1 MKRPAKRFRSV
12 KTSQAISN
20 FISIVLLLGMFS
32 LSMIPVVIMFIRSW
46 KTLPQVG
53 RSQIFPTLP
62 FHYGNY
68 IEAWELV
75 RQYLVNTVFIVL
87 MTVVGVLLLSSISA
101 YVFARYKF
109 PGKNFFFAMIM
120 ALLMIPGVIGFV
132 PSIVLVL
139 KTFGLSNNYLGVLL
153 PYWAGGQVF
162 AIYIL
167 RTFFESL
174 PEEMFEAARLDG
186 AGHFDLYWRI
196 TLPLSGPIL
205 SVIAIL
211 NIISTWNDYVWPLIV
226 LTQESKRPIAVG
238 LTFLRDTKMP
248 APGVEMASYVIAS
261 IPMFILF
268 LLTMKT
274 FVRGIAAGA
283 IKA

>member
-1 MKRPAKRFRSV
+1 MKRKR
-12 KTSQAISN
+12 N
-20 FISIVLLLGMFS
+20 FQEGIIIFVLLTLFACA
-32 LSMIPVVIMFIRSW
+32 MIPVAVMFIRSW

-62 FHYGNY
+62 LHYGNY

-75 RQYLVNTVFIVL
+75 STYLVNTVFIVVATL
-87 MTVVGVLLLSSISA
+87 IGVLFFSTITA
-101 YVFARYKF
+101 YVFARYQF
-109 PGKNFFFAMIM
+109 PGKEPLFYVIL

-132 PSIVLVL
+132 PSIILVL
-139 KTFGLSNNYLGVLL
+139 KIFGLSNNYLGVLL

-162 AIYIL
+162 AIFVL

-174 PEEMFEAARLDG
+174 PEEMFEAARIDG

-196 TLPLSGPIL
+196 TIPLSGPIL

-211 NIISTWNDYVWPLIV
+211 NIIGTWNDYVWPLIV
-226 LTQESKRPIAVG
+226 LAQESKRTIAVG
-238 LTFLRDTKMP
+238 LTFLRDTKTP
-248 APGVEMASYVIAS
+248 DPGVEMASYVIAS

-268 LLTMKT
+268 LLTMRT
-274 FVRGIAAGA
+274 FIRGLASGA

>member
-1 MKRPAKRFRSV
+1 MRKKSAW
-12 KTSQAISN
+12 QNALAI
-20 FISIVLLLGMFS
+20 FILLS
-32 LSMIPVVIMFIRSW
+32 LFTISMIPVAVMFIRSW

-62 FHYGNY
+62 LHYGNY

-75 RQYLVNTVFIVL
+75 SRYLVNTVLIVL
-87 MTVVGVLLLSSISA
+87 MSVAGVLLLSSVTA
-101 YVFARYKF
+101 YVFARYVF
-109 PGKNFFFAMIM
+109 PGKKFLFAMLI

-132 PSIVLVL
+132 PLIILVL
-139 KTFGLSNNYLGVLL
+139 KTMQLSNNWLGVLF
-153 PYWAGGQVF
+153 PYWAGGQIF
-162 AIYIL
+162 AIYVL

-186 AGHFDLYWRI
+186 AGHFGLYWRI
-196 TLPLSGPIL
+196 TIPLSGSIL

-226 LTQESKRPIAVG
+226 LAQESKRTIAVG
-238 LTFLRDTKMP
+238 LTFLRDTKHP
-248 APGVEMASYVIAS
+248 DPGVEMASYVIAS
-261 IPMFILF
+261 IPMFLLF
-268 LLTMKT
+268 LGTMRT
-274 FVRGIAAGA
+274 FVRGLSSGA

>member
-1 MKRPAKRFRSV
+1 MRSKR
-12 KTSQAISN
+12 N
-20 FISIVLLLGMFS
+20 FQEGTIIVVLLTLFA
-32 LSMIPVVIMFIRSW
+32 LSMIPVAVMFIRSW

-53 RSQIFPTLP
+53 RSQVFPTLP
-62 FHYGNY
+62 VHYGNY

-75 RQYLVNTVFIVL
+75 SRYLVNTVFIVL
-87 MTVVGVLLLSSISA
+87 ATLIGVLFFSSITA

-109 PGKNFFFAMIM
+109 PGKEAFFYIIL

-132 PSIVLVL
+132 PSIILVL
-139 KTFGLSNNYLGVLL
+139 KVFGLSNNYLGVLL

-162 AIYIL
+162 AIFVL

-174 PEEMFEAARLDG
+174 PEEMFEAARIDG

-196 TLPLSGPIL
+196 TIPLSGPIL

-211 NIISTWNDYVWPLIV
+211 NIIATWNDYVWPLIV
-226 LTQESKRPIAVG
+226 LAQESKRTIAVG
-238 LTFLRDTKMP
+238 LTFLRDTKTP
-248 APGVEMASYVIAS
+248 EPGVEMASYVIAS

-268 LLTMKT
+268 LLTMRT
-274 FVRGIAAGA
+274 FVRGLASGA

>member
-1 MKRPAKRFRSV
+1 MKKRDTFLN
-12 KTSQAISN
+12 TIAI
-20 FISIVLLLGMFS
+20 ILLLSMF
-32 LSMIPVVIMFIRSW
+32 LVSMIPVVIMFIRSW

-62 FHYGNY
+62 LHYGNY
-68 IEAWELV
+68 VEAWTLV
-75 RQYLVNTVFIVL
+75 QQYLVNTIFL
-87 MTVVGVLLLSSISA
+87 VVAAVIGVLIFSSITA

-109 PGKNFFFAMIM
+109 PGKNFLFAMLI

-139 KTFGLSNNYLGVLL
+139 KIFRLSNNYLGVLF

-167 RTFFESL
+167 RTFFEGL
-174 PEEMFEAARLDG
+174 PEEMFEAGRLDG
-186 AGHFDLYWRI
+186 AGHLDLYWRLTI
-196 TLPLSGPIL
+196 PLSGPII

-211 NIISTWNDYVWPLIV
+211 NIIGTWNDYVWPLIV
-226 LTQESKRPIAVG
+226 LAQESKRTIAVG
-238 LTFLRDTKMP
+238 LTFLRDTKHP
-248 APGVEMASYVIAS
+248 DPGVEMACYVIAS
-261 IPMFILF
+261 IPMFLLF
-268 LLTMKT
+268 LATMKT
-274 FVRGIAAGA
+274 FVRGIATGA

>member
-1 MKRPAKRFRSV
+1 MVP
-12 KTSQAISN
+12 
-20 FISIVLLLGMFS
+20 VL
-32 LSMIPVVIMFIRSW
+32 IMFIRSW

-62 FHYGNY
+62 LHYGNY

-75 RQYLVNTVFIVL
+75 NRYLLNTIFVVVL
-87 MTVVGVLLLSSISA
+87 SVIGVLLLSSITA
-101 YVFARYKF
+101 FVFARYNF
-109 PGKNFFFAMIM
+109 PGKNFLFILLL

-132 PSIVLVL
+132 PSIILVL
-139 KTFGLSNNYLGVLL
+139 KWFGLSNNYLGVLL
-153 PYWAGGQVF
+153 PYWSGGQVF
-162 AIYIL
+162 AIFVL

-174 PEEMFEAARLDG
+174 PEEMYEAARLDG
-186 AGHFDLYWRI
+186 ANHLDLYWRI

-211 NIISTWNDYVWPLIV
+211 NIIATWNDYVWPLIV
-226 LTQESKRPIAVG
+226 LAQESKRTIAVG
-238 LTFLRDTKMP
+238 LTFLRDTKTP
-248 APGVEMASYVIAS
+248 DPGVEMATYVIAS

-268 LLTMKT
+268 LVTMKT
-274 FVRGIAAGA
+274 FIRGLSSGA

>member
-1 MKRPAKRFRSV
+1 MKRR
-12 KTSQAISN
+12 TQIGQGC
-20 FISIVLLLGMFS
+20 SITILFTVFL
-32 LSMIPVVIMFIRSW
+32 LSMLPVAIMFIRSW

-62 FHYGNY
+62 LHYGNY
-68 IEAWELV
+68 IEAWALV
-75 RQYLVNTVFIVL
+75 NRYLLNTVFIVVL
-87 MTVVGVLLLSSISA
+87 SVAGVLLLSSITA
-101 YVFARYKF
+101 FVFARYDF
-109 PGKNFFFAMIM
+109 PGKNFFFYLLL

-132 PSIVLVL
+132 PSIILVL

-153 PYWAGGQVF
+153 PYWSGGQVF
-162 AIYIL
+162 AIFVL

-186 AGHFDLYWRI
+186 ASHLDLYWRI
-196 TLPLSGPIL
+196 TMPLSGPIL

-211 NIISTWNDYVWPLIV
+211 NIIATWNDYVWPLIV
-226 LTQESKRPIAVG
+226 LAQESKRTIAVG
-238 LTFLRDTKMP
+238 LTFLRDTKHP
-248 APGVEMASYVIAS
+248 DPGVEMASYVIAS

-268 LLTMKT
+268 LITMRT
-274 FVRGIAAGA
+274 FIRGLASGA

>member
-1 MKRPAKRFRSV
+1 MKKRDDILNIIAV
-12 KTSQAISN
+12 TI
-20 FISIVLLLGMFS
+20 LLSMFTA
-32 LSMIPVVIMFIRSW
+32 SMIPVVIMFIRSW

-62 FHYGNY
+62 LHYGNY

-75 RQYLVNTVFIVL
+75 KQYLVNTVFL
-87 MTVVGVLLLSSISA
+87 VVAAVIGVLIFSSITA

-109 PGKNFFFAMIM
+109 PGKNFLFALLI

-139 KTFGLSNNYLGVLL
+139 KIFKLSNNYLGVLF

-167 RTFFESL
+167 RTFFEGL
-174 PEEMFEAARLDG
+174 PEEMFEAGRLDG
-186 AGHFDLYWRI
+186 AGHLALYWRLTI
-196 TLPLSGPIL
+196 PLSGPIL

-211 NIISTWNDYVWPLIV
+211 NIIGTWNDYVWPLIV
-226 LTQESKRPIAVG
+226 LAQESKRTIAVG
-238 LTFLRDTKMP
+238 LTFLRDTKHP
-248 APGVEMASYVIAS
+248 DPGVEMACYVIAS
-261 IPMFILF
+261 IPMFLLF
-268 LLTMKT
+268 LATMKT
-274 FVRGIAAGA
+274 FVRGIATGA

>member
-1 MKRPAKRFRSV
+1 MKRKE
-12 KTSQAISN
+12 TIYN
-20 FISIVLLLGMFS
+20 IISILILISVFAI
-32 LSMIPVVIMFIRSW
+32 SMIPVAIMFIRSW

-62 FHYGNY
+62 LHYGNY
-68 IEAWELV
+68 IEAWQLV
-75 RQYLVNTVFIVL
+75 QQYLLNTVFL
-87 MTVVGVLLLSSISA
+87 VVAAVIGVLFFSSITA

-109 PGKNFFFAMIM
+109 FGKNFLFAMLL

-139 KTFGLSNNYLGVLL
+139 KIFKLSNNFLGVLF
-153 PYWAGGQVF
+153 PYWSGGQVF

-167 RTFFESL
+167 RTFFEGL
-174 PEEMFEAARLDG
+174 PEEMFEAGRLDG
-186 AGHFDLYWRI
+186 AGHLDLYWRLTI
-196 TLPLSGPIL
+196 PLSGPIL

-211 NIISTWNDYVWPLIV
+211 NIIGTWNDYVWPLIV
-226 LTQESKRPIAVG
+226 LAQESKRTIAVG
-238 LTFLRDTKMP
+238 LTFLRDTKHP
-248 APGVEMASYVIAS
+248 DPGVEMACYVIAS

-268 LLTMKT
+268 LATMKT
-274 FVRGIAAGA
+274 FVRGIATGA

>member
-1 MKRPAKRFRSV
+1 MKRKRNLSEGCAV
-12 KTSQAISN
+12 TI
-20 FISIVLLLGMFS
+20 LLTVFL
-32 LSMIPVVIMFIRSW
+32 LSMVPVLIMFIRSW

-62 FHYGNY
+62 LHYGNY

-75 RQYLVNTVFIVL
+75 NRYLLNTIFVVVL
-87 MTVVGVLLLSSISA
+87 SVIGVLLLSSITA
-101 YVFARYKF
+101 FVFARYNF
-109 PGKNFFFAMIM
+109 PGKNFLFILLL

-132 PSIVLVL
+132 PSIILVL
-139 KTFGLSNNYLGVLL
+139 KWFGLSNNYLGVLL
-153 PYWAGGQVF
+153 PYWSGGQVF
-162 AIYIL
+162 AIFVL

-174 PEEMFEAARLDG
+174 PEEMYEAARLDG
-186 AGHFDLYWRI
+186 ANHLDLYWRI

-211 NIISTWNDYVWPLIV
+211 NIIATWNDYVWPLIV
-226 LTQESKRPIAVG
+226 LAQESKRTIAVG
-238 LTFLRDTKMP
+238 LTFLRDTKTP
-248 APGVEMASYVIAS
+248 DPGVEMATYVIAS

-268 LLTMKT
+268 LVTMKT
-274 FVRGIAAGA
+274 FIRGLSSGA